1 MRRVSAGPGAVND
14 GPDGTPGLNRP
25 GFGGVRYATRAQLA
39 MEDRM
44 AAQAAVGDA
53 PRMTRAAAYV
63 ALTIEGA
70 DTLLMAAFSVDLMVC
85 QDSHMRRTGS
95 PPRPVRDKIMLVAFL
110 GVGLALMTLLAVY
123 AIVVLAGL
131 RPYFAAYW
139 YAGLAAGAVV
149 AIGLPVLSLRAM
161 AKDHHGRSRW
171 PLLLLVGYLGA
182 VLVGIRLVTTVTVV
196 GTRLVSIVTV
206 RIVTQPPSAPSP
218 GAFLVLS
225 SVAFVATGLIV
236 AVLFGGLVLASVVA
250 PEPLRRAQ
258 LRWQARQRRRHGGDR
273 RQLQRDGRPRSRRP
287 RRR

>member
-1 MRRVSAGPGAVND
+1 
-14 GPDGTPGLNRP
+14 
-25 GFGGVRYATRAQLA
+25 
-39 MEDRM
+39 
-44 AAQAAVGDA
+44 
-53 PRMTRAAAYV
+53 
-63 ALTIEGA
+63 
-70 DTLLMAAFSVDLMVC
+70 
-85 QDSHMRRTGS
+85 MRRTSS
-95 PPRPVRDKIMLVAFL
+95 PPRPVRDKIIVVAFL
-110 GVGLALMTLLAVY
+110 AVGLALMTLFAVY

-131 RPYFAAYW
+131 RPDFAAYW

-161 AKDHHGRSRW
+161 AEDHHGRRRW
-171 PLLLLVGYLGA
+171 PILLLVGYLGA
-182 VLVGIRLVTTVTVV
+182 VLVGIRLVSTVTVV

-218 GAFLVLS
+218 GAFLVLA

-236 AVLFGGLVLASVVA
+236 GALFGGFGLASVVA

-258 LRWQARQRRRHGGDR
+258 LRWQARQRRRHGGGR